1 MATKQEIITA
11 IRQGIERV
19 EQTFSGLSD
28 AELDKPVHAGEGG
41 WTARQ
46 ILAHLAGRAD
56 SYQMMFQLAEAPPQ
70 QQGAPSFDVNHWN
83 QGIVDARVGKSR
95 DDLLAEFRETHES
108 LIQRVEALPDETL
121 QQTVTMP
128 RGPVTVGDALLGS
141 GGQHSI
147 SHAEEVEQALGT
159 PGS

>member
-1 MATKQEIITA
+1 MATKQEIVTA

-19 EQTFSGLSD
+19 DQTFSGLSD
-28 AELDKPVHAGEGG
+28 EQLDNRVHDSEGG

-56 SYQMMFQLAEAPPQ
+56 SYQMMFQLAEAPAP
-70 QQGAPSFDVNHWN
+70 QGAPSLDVNHWN
-83 QGIVDARVGKSR
+83 QRIVDARAGKSR
-95 DDLLAEFRETHES
+95 DELLAEFRETHER
-108 LIQRVEALPDETL
+108 LIQQVEALPDEML

-141 GGQHSI
+141 GGMHSVR
-147 SHAEEVEQALGT
+147 HAEEVEQA
-159 PGS
+159 